1 MAQQGTK
8 RRRPLSRDK
17 VVAVAVALADKAGLE
32 SVSMRALA
40 RKSRVVP
47 MALYKHVANKEDLL
61 DGMVDV
67 VFGEVDFPPTGADWR
82 TAMRQRAM
90 SMRHALLRHR
100 WAIGLMESRTKPGP
114 ANLRHHNLVIQCLRE
129 ADFPFWTAIRAYNAM
144 DSYIYGSLLQQQNL
158 PFETPEE
165 AVEMAA
171 DIMAPPSLAEEYPDL
186 AEVVAELAKR
196 GFDFGEEFE
205 SGLDLVLDGIERLR
219 QKEAMTTGSP

>member
-1 MAQQGTK
+1 
-8 RRRPLSRDK
+8 LSTDK
-17 VVAVAVALADKAGLE
+17 VVAIAVALADKGGIE

-67 VFGEVDFPPTGADWR
+67 VFGEVEFPFNGADWR
-82 TAMRQRAM
+82 TGMRQRAM
-90 SMRHALLRHR
+90 SMRDALLRHR
-100 WAIGLMESRTKPGP
+100 WAIGLMESRTRPGP
-114 ANLRHHNLVIQCLRE
+114 ANLRHHNLVMQCLRE

-144 DSYIYGSLLQQQNL
+144 DSYIYGSLLRQQNV

-171 DIMAPPSLAEEYPDL
+171 EVMAPPSLAEEYPYL
-186 AEVVAELAKR
+186 AEVVAELAKS

-205 SGLDLVLDGIERLR
+205 SGLDLVLDGIERLIR
-219 QKEAMTTGSP
+219 QGAASTGSA

>member
-1 MAQQGTK
+1 MAQQGAK

-17 VVAVAVALADKAGLE
+17 VVAVAVALADKGGLE

-61 DGMVDV
+61 DAMVDV
-67 VFGEVDFPPTGADWR
+67 VFGEVDFPTGADWR
-82 TAMRQRAM
+82 TAMRQRAV
-90 SMRHALLRHR
+90 SMRDALLRHR
-100 WAIGLMESRTKPGP
+100 WAIGLMESRTRPGP
-114 ANLRHHNLVIQCLRE
+114 ANLRHHNLVMLILRE

-171 DIMAPPSLAEEYPDL
+171 EIIAPPSLAEEYPYL
-186 AEVVAELAKR
+186 AEVVVELAKR

-205 SGLDLVLDGIERLR
+205 SGLNLVLDGIERLR
-219 QKEAMTTGSP
+219 QEEAMTTGSP